1 VDDGQEPVVNAARGH
16 SASRRGH
23 WSFVIGRLHAYNS
36 LMSTD
41 VARKEARAGF
51 AYGLGAYLWWG
62 LFPIYV
68 KAIGHVPATVVVA
81 HRVAWSLAFLVALLW
96 IRGAWGE
103 LRAGVASRKVL
114 LTLTATAVLIAINW
128 GVFIWAIER
137 KMLLQC
143 SLGYFMTPLMNVV
156 LGVVVLR
163 ERLRA
168 SQVVGVGLAAA
179 GVAYFA
185 WSIGSLPWVSL
196 ALAFSFSFYGLL
208 RKMTSAGPLVGLAV
222 ETGLLF
228 PIAIAWIAWTAT
240 QGRASFSAGTWGL
253 LSLSGVIT
261 MVPLLLFASA
271 ARRLP
276 FSVIGFLQYV
286 APSCQG
292 LLAVFVYGEPF
303 RREQMVTFGLIWLAL
318 LIYTV
323 DSFLAM
329 RRRAGQAKVEA
340 RGLEPVMDA

>member
-1 VDDGQEPVVNAARGH
+1 LDFELRP
-16 SASRRGH
+16 
-23 WSFVIGRLHAYNS
+23 AYNNA
-36 LMSTD
+36 MSTE
-41 VARKEARAGF
+41 VARHEARAGF

-68 KAIGHVPATVVVA
+68 KMIGHVPSTVVVAQIYVKMIGHVPSTVVVA
-81 HRVAWSLAFLVALLW
+81 HRVVWSLAFLAGLLS
-96 IRGAWGE
+96 IRRAWGE
-103 LRAGVASRKVL
+103 LRTSIASRKVL

-137 KMLLQC
+137 KQLLQC
-143 SLGYFMTPLMNVV
+143 SLGYFMTPLMNVL

-163 ERLRA
+163 ERLRL
-168 SQVVGVGLAAA
+168 SQIVGVGLAGAA
-179 GVAYFA
+179 VAYFA
-185 WSIGSLPWVSL
+185 WTIGSLPWVSL
-196 ALAFSFSFYGLL
+196 ALALSFSFYGLL

-228 PIAIAWIAWTAT
+228 PIALAWIIWKAAT
-240 QGRASFSAGTWGL
+240 GQTHFSPGTWGL

-261 MVPLLLFASA
+261 MVPLLMFASA

-276 FSVIGFLQYV
+276 LSVIGFLQYV

-292 LLAVFVYGEPF
+292 LLAVLVYGEPF

-318 LIYTV
+318 VIYSV
-323 DSFLAM
+323 DSVLAL
-329 RRRAGQAKVEA
+329 RRKQRRDRAEA
-340 RGLEPVMDA
+340 AGRGLVEPVMDA

>member
-1 VDDGQEPVVNAARGH
+1 MGAPAVLLLDFELRP
-16 SASRRGH
+16 
-23 WSFVIGRLHAYNS
+23 AYNNA
-36 LMSTD
+36 MSTE

-68 KAIGHVPATVVVA
+68 KMIGHVPSTVVVA
-81 HRVAWSLAFLVALLW
+81 HRVVWSLAFLAGLLS
-96 IRGAWGE
+96 IRRAWGE
-103 LRAGVASRKVL
+103 LRASVGSGKVL
-114 LTLTATAVLIAINW
+114 LTLAATAILIAINW

-137 KMLLQC
+137 RQLLQC
-143 SLGYFMTPLMNVV
+143 SLGYFMTPLMNVL

-179 GVAYFA
+179 GVGYFA
-185 WSIGSLPWVSL
+185 WTIGSLPWVSL

-228 PIAIAWIAWTAT
+228 PVAIAWIIWKAAAGQT
-240 QGRASFSAGTWGL
+240 QFSPGTCGL

-261 MVPLLLFASA
+261 MVPLLMFASA

-286 APSCQG
+286 APSCQA

-303 RREQMVTFGLIWLAL
+303 RREQTVTFGLIWLAL
-318 LIYTV
+318 VIYSV
-323 DSFLAM
+323 DSVLAM
-329 RRRAGQAKVEA
+329 RRKRRRENVGAGPLAPA
-340 RGLEPVMDA
+340 MDA